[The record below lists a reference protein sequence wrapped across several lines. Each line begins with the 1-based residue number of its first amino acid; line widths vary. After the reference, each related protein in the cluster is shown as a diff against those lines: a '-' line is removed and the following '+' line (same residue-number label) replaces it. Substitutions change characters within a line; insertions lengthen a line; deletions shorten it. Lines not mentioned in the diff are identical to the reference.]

1 MYTAQLISLLA
12 LLVSSVCKPQFHS
25 KSSPLVN
32 FNIRVINMN
41 VWGVRYSADR
51 RSERM
56 KGIATFLRNSDY
68 DLVFIQELWS
78 FSDYKLLMSSYGSNY
93 GTKHGTPGSMT
104 CPSMSATEH
113 SYIRSY
119 VSPLDCNGLT
129 ILSKFPITDTEFL
142 FFSQQAPRVPENLV
156 RKGAVSVRL
165 SVRRWGRQLD
175 ISAINSHFSGW
186 FSPTEDEYSHIRSSQ
201 ARELRRFAGV
211 QQSKSD
217 VVIVA
222 ADLNSTPESPAYRE
236 LTRSLKDVLVEYS
249 GNKWS
254 RLAEF
259 NTWGHQNNTWS
270 GPTNP
275 AAFSQRSR
283 IDYVLFRARQGVQV
297 KVGTYRTV
305 DNKITLPGGGI
316 CSLSDHMWNE
326 ASLDITKY
334 S

>member
-1 MYTAQLISLLA
+1 MCDTHLIPF
-12 LLVSSVCKPQFHS
+12 LVFLVCIFCICESNS
-25 KSSPLVN
+25 KSSTPVN
-32 FNIRVINMN
+32 FNIRVVNMN
-41 VWGVRYSADR
+41 VWGIRYSADR

-56 KGIATFLRNSDY
+56 KGIASFLRNSDY

-78 FSDYKLLMSSYGSNY
+78 FSDYKLLLSSYGSGH
-93 GTKHGTPGSMT
+93 GTRHGTPGSMT
-104 CPSMSATEH
+104 CPSMSASEH

-142 FFSQQAPRVPENLV
+142 FFSQQAPRVPESLV

-165 SVRRWGRQLD
+165 RVSRWGKHLD

-186 FSPTEDEYSHIRSSQ
+186 FSATEDTFSHIRSSQ
-201 ARELRRFAGV
+201 AKELRRFAGV
-211 QQSKSD
+211 QQSQSD

-222 ADLNSTPESPAYRE
+222 ADLNSTPRSSAYRE
-236 LTRSLKDVLVEYS
+236 LSKSLTDVLVEYS
-249 GNKWS
+249 GRKWS

-275 AAFSQRSR
+275 SAFSQRSR
-283 IDYVLFRARQGVQV
+283 IDYILYRAKPGVRV
-297 KVGTYRTV
+297 RVDTYRTL
-305 DNKITLPGGGI
+305 DNKIRLPGGGV

-326 ASLDITKY
+326 ASLNIAKF